1 MKEPLFSQWSLRNRL
16 LLATVVV
23 AAIGIGA
30 SDFAAHAKLRGFLIR
45 QVDSQLSSVADGTVT
60 RLVRAGIAPASD
72 DSTMTT
78 SGTPSS
84 SSPYSSNAAPEFHP
98 VSPLRG
104 VPTATSVTLLD
115 PTGVV
120 LGQLGGDIASGG
132 SQATFSG
139 MTLKEVA
146 STKGKAFTI
155 ETDHPHTST
164 RAMAF
169 VLPSNLGSVVVSVSL
184 NSVDRTLHE
193 LSWLFLLIS
202 LIVLL
207 LIGLIS
213 RWLITLSLKPLLE
226 VEVTAAAIADGDLSA
241 RLPELQPSTEV
252 GRLTQSLNTM
262 LGRIEESFEQKNAS
276 ESKLRRF
283 VADASHELR
292 TPLTAIRGFAEL
304 HRQGAVTGEVKVKE
318 LVGRIEKESIRMGS
332 LVEDLL
338 LLARM
343 DEARP
348 HALEPVDLTHLIG
361 ESVAS
366 ARAAGPE
373 HPITL
378 DVADDLYVLGDN
390 KRIHQAV
397 GNLLANA
404 RTHTPAGTAI
414 TITANSN
421 ESETTV
427 SVSDAGP
434 GLSEQDQSRIFE
446 RFFRVDP
453 SRARHAGEGSGLG
466 LSIVDAVMKAHGGR
480 VSVESELGKGA
491 TFTLHFPINSLE

>member
-1 MKEPLFSQWSLRNRL
+1 MKRPLFSQWSLRNRL
-16 LLATVVV
+16 LLTTVVV

-30 SDFAAHAKLRGFLIR
+30 SDFAANAELRGFLIR
-45 QVDSQLSSVADGTVT
+45 QVDGQLSSVAGGTVS
-60 RLVRAGIAPASD
+60 RLVRAGIAPSTD
-72 DSTMTT
+72 DSMMTT
-78 SGTPSS
+78 EGSPSS
-84 SSPYSSNAAPEFHP
+84 TTQSATPEFHP
-98 VSPLRG
+98 VTPLRG
-104 VPTATSVTLLD
+104 VPTATAVTLLD
-115 PTGVV
+115 PIGVV
-120 LGQLGGDIASGG
+120 LGQLGGDISNGG
-132 SQATFSG
+132 SQATFAG
-139 MTLKEVA
+139 MTLAEVA
-146 STKGKAFTI
+146 RTKGKAFTVDT
-155 ETDHPHTST
+155 EHPHAST

-169 VLPSNLGSVVVSVSL
+169 VLPSNLGSVVISVSL
-184 NSVDRTLHE
+184 NSVERTLHE

-202 LIVLL
+202 IAVLL

-213 RWLITLSLKPLLE
+213 RWLITLSLRPLLE
-226 VEVTAAAIADGDLSA
+226 VEVIAAAIADGDLSA

-262 LGRIEESFEQKNAS
+262 LGRIEESFAQKNAS

-348 HALEPVDLTHLIG
+348 NALEPVDLTHLIE

-366 ARAAGPE
+366 ARAAGPD

-378 DVADDLYVLGDN
+378 EVSEDLYVLGDT
-390 KRIHQAV
+390 KRIHQAL

-404 RTHTPAGTAI
+404 RTHTVSGTKI
-414 TITANSN
+414 SVIANSN
-421 ESETTV
+421 EFETTV
-427 SVSDAGP
+427 SVADAGP
-434 GLSEQDQSRIFE
+434 GLSVQDQTRIFE

-466 LSIVDAVMKAHGGR
+466 LSIVDAVMRAHGGR
-480 VSVESELGKGA
+480 VSVASELGKGA
-491 TFTLHFPINSLE
+491 TFTLHFPINS

>member
-1 MKEPLFSQWSLRNRL
+1 MKKEVPGFRQWSLRNRL

-30 SDFAAHAKLRGFLIR
+30 SDFAANAELRGFLIR
-45 QVDSQLSSVADGTVT
+45 QVDSQLASVANSTLS
-60 RLVRAGIAPASD
+60 RLVRAGIAPNGD
-72 DSTMTT
+72 DGT
-78 SGTPSS
+78 SGSGTATPFR
-84 SSPYSSNAAPEFHP
+84 A

-104 VPTATSVTLLD
+104 VPTATSLTLLD
-115 PTGVV
+115 PSGEI
-120 LGQLGGDIASGG
+120 LGQVGGDISTGG

-139 MTLKEVA
+139 MTLAQVA
-146 STKGKAFTI
+146 ATKGKAFTVHT
-155 ETDHPHTST
+155 ENPRTST
-164 RAMAF
+164 RAVAY
-169 VLPSNLGSVVVSVSL
+169 VLPSNLGSVVIAVSL
-184 NSVDRTLHE
+184 TSVERTLQE
-193 LSWLFLLIS
+193 LSFLFLLIS
-202 LIVLL
+202 LAVLL

-226 VEVTAAAIADGDLSA
+226 VEVIAAAIAGGDLSA
-241 RLPELQPSTEV
+241 RLPEIHPATEI
-252 GRLTQSLNTM
+252 GRLTKSLNTM
-262 LGRIEESFEQKNAS
+262 LGRIEESFQQKNES

-304 HRQGAVTGEVKVKE
+304 HRQGAVTGEEKTKE

-348 HALEPVDLTHLIG
+348 HTLEPVDLTHLIE

-366 ARAAGPE
+366 ALAAGPD
-373 HPITL
+373 HPIEV
-378 DVADDLYVLGDN
+378 DVPADLYVLGDT
-390 KRIHQAV
+390 KRIHQAL

-404 RTHTPAGTAI
+404 RTHTPSGTLIKVSAA
-414 TITANSN
+414 TN
-421 ESETTV
+421 EIETTIAV
-427 SVSDAGP
+427 KDSGP
-434 GLSEQDQSRIFE
+434 GLSESDQIRIFE

-466 LSIVDAVMKAHGGR
+466 LSIVDAVMKAHGGT
-480 VSVESELGKGA
+480 VSVDSEIGKGS
-491 TFTLHFPINSLE
+491 TFTLHFPINSEA

>member
-1 MKEPLFSQWSLRNRL
+1 MKKEVPGFRQWSLRNRL

-30 SDFAAHAKLRGFLIR
+30 SDFAANAELRGFLIR
-45 QVDSQLSSVADGTVT
+45 QVDSQLASVANSTLS
-60 RLVRAGIAPASD
+60 RLVRAGIAPNGD
-72 DSTMTT
+72 DGT
-78 SGTPSS
+78 SGSGTATPFR
-84 SSPYSSNAAPEFHP
+84 A

-104 VPTATSVTLLD
+104 VPTATSLTLLD
-115 PTGVV
+115 PSGEI
-120 LGQLGGDIASGG
+120 LGQVGGDISTGG

-139 MTLKEVA
+139 MTLAQVA
-146 STKGKAFTI
+146 ATKGKAFTVHT
-155 ETDHPHTST
+155 ENPRTST
-164 RAMAF
+164 RAVAY
-169 VLPSNLGSVVVSVSL
+169 VLPSNLGSVVIAVSL
-184 NSVDRTLHE
+184 TSVEKTLQE
-193 LSWLFLLIS
+193 LSFLFLLIS
-202 LIVLL
+202 LAVLL

-226 VEVTAAAIADGDLSA
+226 VEVIAAAIAGGDLSA
-241 RLPELQPSTEV
+241 RLPEIHPATEI
-252 GRLTQSLNTM
+252 GRLTKSLNTM
-262 LGRIEESFEQKNAS
+262 LGRIEESFQQKNES

-304 HRQGAVTGEVKVKE
+304 HRQGAVTGEEKTKE

-348 HALEPVDLTHLIG
+348 HTLEPVDLTHLIE

-366 ARAAGPE
+366 ALAAGPD
-373 HPITL
+373 HPIEV
-378 DVADDLYVLGDN
+378 DVPADLYVLGDT
-390 KRIHQAV
+390 KRIHQAL

-404 RTHTPAGTAI
+404 RTHTPSGTLIKVSAA
-414 TITANSN
+414 TN
-421 ESETTV
+421 EIETTIAV
-427 SVSDAGP
+427 KDSGP
-434 GLSEQDQSRIFE
+434 GLSESDQIRIFE

-466 LSIVDAVMKAHGGR
+466 LSIVDAVMKAHGGT
-480 VSVESELGKGA
+480 VSVDSEIGKGS
-491 TFTLHFPINSLE
+491 TFTLHFPINSEA

>member
-1 MKEPLFSQWSLRNRL
+1 MKKEVPGFRQWSLRNRL

-30 SDFAAHAKLRGFLIR
+30 SDFAANAELRGFLIR
-45 QVDSQLSSVADGTVT
+45 QVDSQLASVANSTLS
-60 RLVRAGIAPASD
+60 RLVRAGIAPNGD
-72 DSTMTT
+72 DGT
-78 SGTPSS
+78 SGSGTATPFR
-84 SSPYSSNAAPEFHP
+84 AM
-98 VSPLRG
+98 SPLRG
-104 VPTATSVTLLD
+104 VPTATSLTLLD
-115 PTGVV
+115 PSGEI
-120 LGQLGGDIASGG
+120 LGQVGGDISTGG

-139 MTLKEVA
+139 MTLAQVA
-146 STKGKAFTI
+146 ATKGKAFTVHT
-155 ETDHPHTST
+155 ENPRTST
-164 RAMAF
+164 RAVAY
-169 VLPSNLGSVVVSVSL
+169 VLPSNLGSVVIAVSL
-184 NSVDRTLHE
+184 TSVERTLQE
-193 LSWLFLLIS
+193 LSFLFLLIS
-202 LIVLL
+202 LAVLL

-226 VEVTAAAIADGDLSA
+226 VEVIAAAIAGGDLSA
-241 RLPELQPSTEV
+241 RLPEIRPATEI
-252 GRLTQSLNTM
+252 GRLTKSLNTM
-262 LGRIEESFEQKNAS
+262 LGRIEESFQQKNES

-304 HRQGAVTGEVKVKE
+304 HRQGAVTGEEKTKE

-348 HALEPVDLTHLIG
+348 HTLEPVDLTHLIE

-366 ARAAGPE
+366 ALAAGPD
-373 HPITL
+373 HPIEV
-378 DVADDLYVLGDN
+378 DVPADLYVLGDT
-390 KRIHQAV
+390 KRIHQAL

-404 RTHTPAGTAI
+404 RTHTPSGTLIKVSAA
-414 TITANSN
+414 TN
-421 ESETTV
+421 EIETTIAV
-427 SVSDAGP
+427 KDSGP
-434 GLSEQDQSRIFE
+434 GLSESDQIRIFE

-466 LSIVDAVMKAHGGR
+466 LSIVDAVMKAHSGT
-480 VSVESELGKGA
+480 VSVDSEIGKGS
-491 TFTLHFPINSLE
+491 TFTLHFPINSEA